1 MHPVSEPE
9 TAGFRVEV
17 EQVGPGV
24 AVLSPS
30 GEVDLDSAAALR
42 RALMDA
48 IDDGARVV
56 TVDLEATT
64 FVDSMTLGVLLGAV
78 RRLQELGGELR
89 VACADPNIKRIFEI
103 TLLDRVFAIYP
114 SRAAALGRPPTA

>member
-1 MHPVSEPE
+1 VSESE
-9 TAGFRVEV
+9 ATGTAF
-17 EQVGPGV
+17 QVGVERPEPRV
-24 AVLSPS
+24 AVVSPT
-30 GEVDLDSAAALR
+30 GEMDIDSAGALR
-42 RALMDA
+42 RALQGV
-48 IDDGARVV
+48 IDDGATIV

-78 RRLQELGGELR
+78 RRLQGEGGELR

-114 SRAAALGRPPTA
+114 SRDAALGRTATT